1 MDKYEYQ
8 VCADQ
13 IKSLLSE
20 KKYVEA
26 MDIADTIDWR
36 RVKSVS
42 MLCTVS
48 EIYKINKR
56 YEESRD
62 ILLLAYE
69 RYPNGRMIVYALC
82 ELAIKMEDLLQAI
95 EYYKEFVQV
104 APGDTGSYVLLYKIY
119 EAQDVSLEERIEV
132 LEEFKKRDYRERW
145 AYELAYLY
153 HKTGQETRCVE
164 ECDELILWF
173 GEGKY
178 VRKAMELKM
187 EHTGLT
193 TEQQMKY
200 EGRQEEISSMQQP
213 GQQMYEQA
221 DQGYEQPS
229 QGYVQ
234 GGYMQQPYA
243 QQPMYAEQMPYNMDN
258 IQVQPVNTGKYST
271 MNLQEELA
279 KSMEEFLTTDEA
291 NAQMP
296 YYAHPEQLYEPAQ
309 VPENYQQMYGQ
320 PAADVPQQM
329 YEQPVMEEP
338 QQSMYEQPMV
348 ENPQQIYE
356 QPVAEA
362 PQQMYEQPVAEEAQ
376 QMYEQP
382 AAEAPQQM
390 YEQPAAEAPQQMY
403 EQPVAEA
410 PQQMYEQPVAE
421 EAQQMYEQPVAETP
435 QTAYVPSVSSVS
447 SVQTPPVEKKFD
459 DMLAQ
464 EYDGQI
470 SLSLPDADMVEKQIT
485 GQLNLDD
492 ILKGWEEKRKE
503 SEQKRLAEV
512 KKRSLEQTNDIM
524 SQLVGVIPGIELPQ
538 EPQPV
543 IKQTAVQ
550 AAAVP
555 AAKPT
560 EVLVD
565 DSAPVKM
572 AGSSIVKAPVTKSE
586 VTMAIP
592 GTLPSGRIL
601 TLEEEYGGNLAK
613 IRELDEKKIS
623 EPTAEPQT
631 VIEPLSV
638 VEEPQPEIGPQPI
651 VEPRAAVIEPQPAVE
666 PRAAVEPQAVI
677 EPQIAAEPQP
687 AVEPETEPQPQP
699 VQVPEYSY
707 EPEDYGEVEEIE
719 DIEQPEELD
728 DIIKTRDL
736 PLDAIA
742 QANYEAGIE
751 PEFVEEDEEEEED
764 SEEIEEA
771 LDTTKKK
778 ANHPSYMTLEAA
790 PKSRREFDEEEQRI
804 FARFEGIEVL
814 KAQIVD
820 VMDDMS
826 MDADKGNVVVMG
838 SDISGRKGLAID
850 IVKAIQIMDSN
861 FSGKVAKI
869 SGEAL
874 NKKNIQMTIK
884 KLQNGALIVENAGGL
899 TKDSMKQIAESLS
912 SEPDP
917 VLVVLEGTKE
927 TVQPLLSASKLMK
940 TVFDARI
947 DIAEYTNDDLVAYGK
962 GYAKEQEYSIDEM
975 GVLALYTRIGELQA
989 LDHTVSVDE
998 VKEIIDAAIK
1008 HVDKK
1013 NMSHFMDV
1021 LFAKRYDD
1029 DDYIVLREKDFI
1041 TK

>member
-82 ELAIKMEDLLQAI
+82 ELAIKMDDVLQAV
-95 EYYKEFVQV
+95 EYYKEFVQI

-178 VRKAMELKM
+178 VKKAMELKM

-193 TEQQMKY
+193 AEQQIKY
-200 EGRQEEISSMQQP
+200 EGRQNEMPAMDSVS
-213 GQQMYEQA
+213 QQMYEQSE
-221 DQGYEQPS
+221 QGYEQPS

-234 GGYMQQPYA
+234 GYEQGYAPQPA
-243 QQPMYAEQMPYNMDN
+243 DPAQMPYNMEN

-271 MNLQEELA
+271 INLQEELA
-279 KSMEEFLTTDEA
+279 KSMEEFLTTEDA
-291 NAQMP
+291 AMQTP

-309 VPENYQQMYGQ
+309 VPGN
-320 PAADVPQQM
+320 
-329 YEQPVMEEP
+329 
-338 QQSMYEQPMV
+338 YEQPM
-348 ENPQQIYE
+348 
-356 QPVAEA
+356 
-362 PQQMYEQPVAEEAQ
+362 M
-376 QMYEQP
+376 
-382 AAEAPQQM
+382 EAPQQM
-390 YEQPAAEAPQQMY
+390 YEQPAVEVPQQMYEQPAVEAPQQMY
-403 EQPVAEA
+403 EQPAVEA
-410 PQQMYEQPVAE
+410 PQQMYEQPAV
-421 EAQQMYEQPVAETP
+421 EAPQQMYEQPAVEAP
-435 QTAYVPSVSSVS
+435 QQIYEQQVMENAQPA
-447 SVQTPPVEKKFD
+447 PVEKKFD
-459 DMLAQ
+459 TMLAQ

-470 SLSLPDADMVEKQIT
+470 SLSLPDTDMVEKQIT

-503 SEQKRLAEV
+503 SEQKRLEEV

-524 SQLVGVIPGIELPQ
+524 SQLVGVIPGIQPMQEDAGILKAPERIERIEKPEITEAPELT
-538 EPQPV
+538 
-543 IKQTAVQ
+543 K
-550 AAAVP
+550 
-555 AAKPT
+555 
-560 EVLVD
+560 
-565 DSAPVKM
+565 APEEASVKM

-613 IRELDEKKIS
+613 IREQDEKKAAQE
-623 EPTAEPQT
+623 EPVQEKELVT
-631 VIEPLSV
+631 
-638 VEEPQPEIGPQPI
+638 EEPQLEA
-651 VEPRAAVIEPQPAVE
+651 EPAIEPKPA
-666 PRAAVEPQAVI
+666 I
-677 EPQIAAEPQP
+677 EPEPVLEAEP
-687 AVEPETEPQPQP
+687 AIETEPIIEPASI
-699 VQVPEYSY
+699 PEYPY
-707 EPEDYGEVEEIE
+707 ETEDYGEVEELE

-728 DIIKTRDL
+728 DIIKTTDL

-751 PEFVEEDEEEEED
+751 PEFVEEEEEDEED

-771 LDTTKKK
+771 LDTTKKRP
-778 ANHPSYMTLEAA
+778 NHPSYMTLEEA

-826 MDADKGNVVVMG
+826 MEADKGNVVVMG
-838 SDISGRKGLAID
+838 SDVSGRKGLAID

-874 NKKNIQMTIK
+874 NKKNIPMTIK

-899 TKDSMKQIAESLS
+899 TKDSMKQIAESLTQ
-912 SEPDP
+912 EPEP

-947 DIAEYTNDDLVAYGK
+947 EIAEYTNDDLVAYGK